1 MDTRSFFRQLEKRY
15 SDISGLITAAE
26 KKISKLPSGMLRIKR
41 TKNYSYYCYS
51 KDPGAPEEKYLSP
64 SDSTLIDGL
73 IQKSYLQK
81 VVKAAQDEQAVLRK
95 ALDHYPEI
103 LPEEVYITLPKE
115 RQDHIKPI
123 VTTDDEAVREWAS
136 RPFTPKP
143 LDENIPYYVTLK
155 GERVR
160 SKSEQIIADRLFAR
174 GIPYKYDCPLKV
186 GKETYFPDFTIL
198 RVSDRQEIYYEHRG
212 MVDDPG
218 YITRNMKKYRDYSL
232 NGIHIGEKLYISEE
246 TKEFPLDMRVIDEM
260 IEKFFR

>member
-1 MDTRSFFRQLEKRY
+1 MDL
-15 SDISGLITAAE
+15 LITEAG
-26 KKISKLPSGMLRIKR
+26 KKIETLPKGTIRIKR
-41 TKNYSYYCYS
+41 KGNKVYFFSSDENSSY
-51 KDPGAPEEKYLSP
+51 KEKPISP

-73 IQKSYLQK
+73 IQKNYLQK

-103 LPEEVYITLPKE
+103 LPEEIYNTLPKE

-123 VTTDDEAVREWAS
+123 VQTDEEAVSEWSS

-143 LDENIPYYVTLK
+143 LNENTAYYVTLK

-186 GKETYFPDFTIL
+186 GKETYFPDFTIF